1 MKRQAGVEGKMPAP
15 MSSGEARHYFSDLD
29 LSRRL
34 EKAEAHSNVT
44 FVEARA
50 RTSPLSGACWIE
62 VAGAYA
68 MFDGVASPVTQT
80 FGLGLFETPTPEAF
94 EEIERFFLLR
104 GAPVFHEVSPLAG
117 LGVVAML
124 NERGYQPVELT
135 SVMYRPL
142 AGKADSGVRT
152 NERVRVRAIEKH
164 EGDLWARTTAR
175 GWSEFPELTAFLEE
189 LAPIST
195 ERRDSVSFLAEL
207 DSEPIAT
214 GVLCL
219 GGGVAY
225 LGGAC
230 TVPEARKQGAQNAL
244 LASRLRYAVDEGCD
258 VAMICTLPG
267 SASQRNAERNGFRIA
282 YTRIKWGLAPAL
294 PPAPT

>member
-1 MKRQAGVEGKMPAP
+1 MPR
-15 MSSGEARHYFSDLD
+15 SGEEPRFFSDLD

-34 EKAEAHSNVT
+34 ERAEAHANAM

-50 RTSPLSGACWIE
+50 RTNPLSGACWIE
-62 VAGAYA
+62 VAGTYA
-68 MFDGVASPVTQT
+68 MYDGVGSPLTQT
-80 FGLGLFETPTPEAF
+80 FGLGLFQTPTPEAF
-94 EEIERFFLLR
+94 EELERFFLVR
-104 GAPVFHEVSPLAG
+104 GATVFHEVSPLAG
-117 LGVVAML
+117 LDLVAML
-124 NERGYQPVELT
+124 NERGYRPVELT

-142 AGKADSGVRT
+142 AGGGDSGSRGSD
-152 NERVRVRAIEKH
+152 RIRVRAVEKH

-175 GWSEFPELTAFLEE
+175 GWSEFPELNDFLMA
-189 LAPIST
+189 LGPIST

-219 GGGVAY
+219 GGGVAL

-244 LASRLRYAVDEGCD
+244 LARRLEYAVDEGCD
-258 VAMICTLPG
+258 VAMVCTLPG

-282 YTRIKWGLAPAL
+282 YTRTKWGLMPAL

>member
-1 MKRQAGVEGKMPAP
+1 MPATSHEP
-15 MSSGEARHYFSDLD
+15 GFFSDLD

-34 EKAEAHSNVT
+34 ERAEAHANAM

-68 MFDGVASPVTQT
+68 MFDGVSSPVTQT

-94 EEIERFFLLR
+94 GDIERFFLVR

-117 LGVVAML
+117 LSMVAML

-142 AGKADSGVRT
+142 AAGGDLGARGNDRI
-152 NERVRVRAIEKH
+152 RVRAIGKH

-175 GWSEFPELTAFLEE
+175 GWSEFPELQNFLLE
-189 LAPIST
+189 LAPLGT
-195 ERRDSVSFLAEL
+195 ERRDSVSFLAEI

-219 GGGVAY
+219 GGGVAL

-230 TVPEARKQGAQNAL
+230 TVPEARKQGAQNTL
-244 LASRLRYAVDEGCD
+244 LAHRLQYAVHEGCD
-258 VAMICTLPG
+258 VAMVCTLPG

-282 YTRIKWGLAPAL
+282 YTRIKWGLMPSP

>member
-1 MKRQAGVEGKMPAP
+1 MFTPRKDGHSTMKRTPGVGGKMRAP
-15 MSSGEARHYFSDLD
+15 MSASGEARYYFSDLD

-34 EKAEAHSNVT
+34 ERAEAHANAM

-68 MFDGVASPVTQT
+68 MFDGVGSPVTQT
-80 FGLGLFETPTPEAF
+80 FGLGLFQTPTPEAF

-104 GAPVFHEVSPLAG
+104 GASVFHEVSPLAG

-124 NERGYQPVELT
+124 NERGYRPVELT

-142 AGKADSGVRT
+142 AIGGDSRVRG

-175 GWSEFPELTAFLEE
+175 GWRSSIPS
-189 LAPIST
+189 PS
-195 ERRDSVSFLAEL
+195 R
-207 DSEPIAT
+207 P
-214 GVLCL
+214 
-219 GGGVAY
+219 
-225 LGGAC
+225 
-230 TVPEARKQGAQNAL
+230 
-244 LASRLRYAVDEGCD
+244 AS
-258 VAMICTLPG
+258 
-267 SASQRNAERNGFRIA
+267 SASAAESRSSAGPVPFPR
-282 YTRIKWGLAPAL
+282 PASGAL
-294 PPAPT
+294 KTLSSRAG

>member
-1 MKRQAGVEGKMPAP
+1 MNRTPGGKMLAMPA
-15 MSSGEARHYFSDLD
+15 SGEAPRFFSDLE
-29 LSRRL
+29 LSQRL
-34 EKAEAHSNVT
+34 ERAEAHANAM
-44 FVEARA
+44 FVDARA
-50 RTSPLSGACWIE
+50 RTNPLSGACWIE
-62 VAGAYA
+62 VAGTYA
-68 MFDGVASPVTQT
+68 MFDGVGSPVTQT

-94 EEIERFFLLR
+94 EAIERFFLVR
-104 GAPVFHEVSPLAG
+104 AAPVFHEVSPLAG
-117 LGVVAML
+117 LALVTML
-124 NERGYQPVELT
+124 NGRGYRPVELT

-142 AGKADSGVRT
+142 AAGGDSGLRG
-152 NERVRVRAIEKH
+152 NDRIRVRAIGKH

-175 GWSEFPELTAFLEE
+175 GWSEFPELKDFLLE
-189 LAPIST
+189 LAPLST

-219 GGGVAY
+219 GGGVAL

-244 LASRLRYAVDEGCD
+244 LARRLQYAVDEGCD
-258 VAMICTLPG
+258 VAMVCTLPG

-282 YTRIKWGLAPAL
+282 YTRIKWGLMPAL

>member
-1 MKRQAGVEGKMPAP
+1 
-15 MSSGEARHYFSDLD
+15 MSASGEARHYFSDVD

-34 EKAEAHSNVT
+34 ERAEAHANAM

-68 MFDGVASPVTQT
+68 MFDGVRSPVTQT
-80 FGLGLFETPTPEAF
+80 FGLGLFEAPTPEAF
-94 EEIERFFLLR
+94 EAIERFFLIR
-104 GAPVFHEVSPLAG
+104 AAPVFHEVSPLAG
-117 LGVVAML
+117 LTLVAML

-142 AGKADSGVRT
+142 AAGGDAGTRGNDRI
-152 NERVRVRAIEKH
+152 RVRAIGKH
-164 EGDLWARTTAR
+164 EGELWARTTAR
-175 GWSEFPELTAFLEE
+175 GWSEFPELNDFLLE

-195 ERRDSVSFLAEL
+195 ERRDSVAFVAEL

-219 GGGVAY
+219 GGGVAL

-244 LASRLRYAVDEGCD
+244 LERRLEYAIDEGCD
-258 VAMICTLPG
+258 VAMVCTQPG

-282 YTRIKWGLAPAL
+282 YTRIKWGLMPSP